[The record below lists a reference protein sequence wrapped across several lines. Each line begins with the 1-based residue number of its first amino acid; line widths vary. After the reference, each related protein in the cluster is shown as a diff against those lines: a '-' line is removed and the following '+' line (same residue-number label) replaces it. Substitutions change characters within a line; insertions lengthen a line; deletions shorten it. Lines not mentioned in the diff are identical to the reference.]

1 MPARAG
7 ARPCAPEPII
17 ERFAV
22 IRRLFPVVPSP
33 EVACRGAMIAAIRAI
48 DVPVWAEAG
57 LPRRGEAQLSIGASK
72 GPKAKV
78 DWADLIG
85 RVAAHG
91 DRAAFK
97 RLFEH
102 FAPRIKGLMQKAG
115 CSSDEAEE
123 IAQNAMI
130 AVWRKANQF
139 DPATAGAAAW
149 IFTIARNLRIDLFRR
164 RARADRLQTD
174 SELPDA
180 PDPADPADAVISRVQ
195 DAARIAAAIKQLS
208 TEQSMVVRL
217 SFIEERAHPEIASLL
232 GIPLGTVKS
241 RIRLAMNRLRDILDE
256 EA

>member
-1 MPARAG
+1 
-7 ARPCAPEPII
+7 
-17 ERFAV
+17 
-22 IRRLFPVVPSP
+22 
-33 EVACRGAMIAAIRAI
+33 MIAAIRALG
-48 DVPVWAEAG
+48 VPIQAEAG
-57 LPRRGEAQLSIGASK
+57 LPRRLEARLSFGASR

-85 RVAAHG
+85 RVASRQ
-91 DRAAFK
+91 DREAFK

-115 CSSDEAEE
+115 CSPDEAEE

-130 AVWRKANQF
+130 AVWRKASLF

-164 RARADRLQTD
+164 RARAGRLED
-174 SELPDA
+174 VSELPDA
-180 PDPADPADAVISRVQ
+180 PDPTEPADAVISRAQ
-195 DAARIAAAIKQLS
+195 DAARIESAIKQLS
-208 TEQSMVVRL
+208 AEQIAVVRL
-217 SFIEERAHPEIASLL
+217 SFIEEKAHPEIASQL

-256 EA
+256 DA

>member
-1 MPARAG
+1 
-7 ARPCAPEPII
+7 
-17 ERFAV
+17 
-22 IRRLFPVVPSP
+22 
-33 EVACRGAMIAAIRAI
+33 MIAAIRALE
-48 DVPVWAEAG
+48 VPIRAEAG
-57 LPRRGEAQLSIGASK
+57 LPRRVAALLSIGASE

-85 RVAAHG
+85 HVASNG
-91 DRAAFK
+91 DREAFK

-102 FAPRIKGLMQKAG
+102 FAPRIKGLMLKAG

-123 IAQNAMI
+123 IAQGTMI
-130 AVWRKANQF
+130 AVWRKAHQF
-139 DPATAGAAAW
+139 DPATAGAPAW
-149 IFTIARNLRIDLFRR
+149 IYTIARNLRIDLFRR
-164 RARADRLQTD
+164 RARTDRLQSD

-180 PDPADPADAVISRVQ
+180 PDQAETADVLMSRVQ

-208 TEQSMVVRL
+208 AEQSTVVRL
-217 SFIEERAHPEIASLL
+217 SFIEERPHPEIASTL

>member
-1 MPARAG
+1 
-7 ARPCAPEPII
+7 
-17 ERFAV
+17 
-22 IRRLFPVVPSP
+22 
-33 EVACRGAMIAAIRAI
+33 MIAAIRALN
-48 DVPVWAEAG
+48 VPIRAEAG
-57 LPRRGEAQLSIGASK
+57 RPRGVVARLSTNASK

-85 RVAAHG
+85 RVASSG
-91 DRAAFK
+91 DREAFR

-123 IAQNAMI
+123 IAQGALI
-130 AVWRKANQF
+130 AVWRKAGQF
-139 DPATAGAAAW
+139 DPATSGAAAW
-149 IFTIARNLRIDLFRR
+149 IFTIARNLRIDLFRSG
-164 RARADRLQTD
+164 ARANRLRGV

-180 PDPADPADAVISRVQ
+180 PDPAEPADAVVSRVQ
-195 DAARIAAAIKQLS
+195 DAARITLAIARLS
-208 TEQSMVVRL
+208 AEQSMVVRL
-217 SFIEERAHPEIASLL
+217 SFIEERPHPEIASLL

>member
-1 MPARAG
+1 M
-7 ARPCAPEPII
+7 
-17 ERFAV
+17 
-22 IRRLFPVVPSP
+22 
-33 EVACRGAMIAAIRAI
+33 
-48 DVPVWAEAG
+48 
-57 LPRRGEAQLSIGASK
+57 
-72 GPKAKV
+72 

-85 RVAAHG
+85 RVASHG

-115 CSSDEAEE
+115 CSPDEAEE
-123 IAQNAMI
+123 IAQNTMI
-130 AVWRKANQF
+130 AVWRKASLF

-164 RARADRLQTD
+164 RARADRLHAD
-174 SELPDA
+174 PELSDA
-180 PDPADPADAVISRVQ
+180 PDPAESADAVISRVQ
-195 DAARIAAAIKQLS
+195 DAARIESAIKQLS

-217 SFIEERAHPEIASLL
+217 SFIEERAHPEIASQL